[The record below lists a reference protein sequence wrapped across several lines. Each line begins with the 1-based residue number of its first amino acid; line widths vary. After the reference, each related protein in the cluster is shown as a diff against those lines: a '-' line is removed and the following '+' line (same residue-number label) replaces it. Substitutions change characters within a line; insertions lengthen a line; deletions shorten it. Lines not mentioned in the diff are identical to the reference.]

1 MKVVIQWKQFL
12 FCKICPAAG
21 AAFTK
26 WPDLNY
32 FILKIHQNF
41 QIIFCK
47 DWWTFWKWLVS
58 NNCPS
63 KAILHVYSSC
73 HFSHKCHLLVTL
85 PSIPFNNF
93 FRKVEPWIIL
103 HPVFHKHSEVKTH
116 WNIWM
121 SEGIGSLTTTKKIK
135 MWRKFRKG
143 ISHLWGQDLKETKGF
158 HQKRREK
165 VYPETRWAK
174 VEVQTRITP
183 CFSHPTL
190 PT

>member
-47 DWWTFWKWLVS
+47 DCWTFWKWLVS

-93 FRKVEPWIIL
+93 FAQTWVLNYFPPRLSQTLKSQNTLKHLDIWRHWKFDNNKKRPKGEGNLEKVFHIAGVKIWKRRKVSIRKDEKRFIL
-103 HPVFHKHSEVKTH
+103 RPD
-116 WNIWM
+116 
-121 SEGIGSLTTTKKIK
+121 GLR
-135 MWRKFRKG
+135 WRSRHG
-143 ISHLWGQDLKETKGF
+143 
-158 HQKRREK
+158 
-165 VYPETRWAK
+165 
-174 VEVQTRITP
+174 
-183 CFSHPTL
+183 
-190 PT
+190 